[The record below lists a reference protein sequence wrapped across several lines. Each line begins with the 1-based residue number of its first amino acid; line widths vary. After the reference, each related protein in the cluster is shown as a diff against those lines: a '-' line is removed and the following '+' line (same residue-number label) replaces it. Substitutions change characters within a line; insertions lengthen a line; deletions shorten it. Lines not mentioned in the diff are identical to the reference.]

1 MTGPSADQI
10 VVFLA
15 IVDRGSFAS
24 AAKSLGRAQS
34 AVTYAVKRL
43 EEQIGSEL
51 FDRGEYRPVLTEAG
65 RALLPNA
72 RRIAEAMAA
81 FQARASTLAEGQEAE
96 LSVVVDC
103 IFPMQRV
110 SDALRA
116 FSLAFPTVPI
126 QLYVESYVR
135 AADLL
140 TDGTC
145 AIGILSEEACA
156 GAKASLTVQSVGAVE
171 LVPVVAS
178 THALAKAPSP
188 VAVEDLNSHIRL
200 ILGNLPETRQPQDMD
215 RFYGALWFVSDVGAK
230 RDLLL
235 MGVGWG
241 LMPTHMV
248 EDDLAAGRLVRVQPE
263 KSDYLPLNAGARGG
277 HVLNMYSAHKAGR
290 GLGPASA
297 WLLNHFSRRVK

>member
-1 MTGPSADQI
+1 MTGPTTDQI

-15 IVDRGSFAS
+15 IVDCGSFAS

-34 AVTYAVKRL
+34 AVTYAIKRL
-43 EEQIGSEL
+43 EEQVGSEL

-65 RALLPNA
+65 RALLPGA

-81 FQARASTLAEGQEAE
+81 FRARAHSLAEGQEAE
-96 LSVVVDC
+96 VSVVVDC

-116 FSLAFPTVPI
+116 FNHAFPAVPV

-145 AIGILSEEACA
+145 AIGVLSEESCA
-156 GAKASLTVQSVGAVE
+156 GAKAPLTVRAAGAVE
-171 LVPVVAS
+171 LILVVAAS
-178 THALAKAPSP
+178 HPLAKAPSP
-188 VAVEDLNSHIRL
+188 IAVEDLNNHIRL
-200 ILGNLPETRQPQDMD
+200 VLGNRPEASQSAEMG
-215 RFYGALWFVSDVGAK
+215 RFYGALWFVSDVAAK

-235 MGVGWG
+235 MGLGWG

-248 EDDLAAGRLVRVQPE
+248 ADDVAAGRLVRVQPE
-263 KSDYLPLNAGARGG
+263 KSDYLPFNSSPRGG
-277 HVLNMYSAHKAGR
+277 HVLNMYCACKADR
-290 GLGPASA
+290 SLGPAA
-297 WLLNHFSRRVK
+297 VWLLDYFS